1 MNMNTLNNRF
11 WSALRLAALFFMTAS
26 LASASVASWLTS
38 KHCDWD
44 FVQKVGG
51 VEVTAVR
58 LENGRFAAK
67 VRFDPRGGQAITCK
81 PVLINS
87 ALVFDNA
94 SIHVSGDEVR
104 IKVYTVR
111 AKTGRAGPDTMM
123 VQLPKRA
130 HGNYRLRYEN
140 PDRTFFEMGALIVP

>member
-1 MNMNTLNNRF
+1 MNTLKNKLGI
-11 WSALRLAALFFMTAS
+11 ALRLAAMFFVTTS
-26 LASASVASWLTS
+26 LASASITSWLTR

-44 FVQKVGG
+44 FTQKVGG
-51 VEVTAVR
+51 VEVTAVK
-58 LENGRFAAK
+58 LENGRPAAK

-81 PVLINS
+81 PVLVNS
-87 ALVFDNA
+87 ALIFDKA
-94 SIHVSGDEVR
+94 SVQVSGDEVR

-111 AKTGRAGPDTMM
+111 AKNGQTCPDMM
-123 VQLPKRA
+123 IVQLPKRA

>member
-1 MNMNTLNNRF
+1 MNTLTNKF
-11 WSALRLAALFFMTAS
+11 WSALRLAAIFLVSAS
-26 LASASVASWLTS
+26 LAPASVTSWLMC

-51 VEVTAVR
+51 IEVTTVQ
-58 LENGRFAAK
+58 LGHGQLAAK
-67 VRFDPRGGQAITCK
+67 VRFDPRGGQAITRK
-81 PVLINS
+81 PVLINP
-87 ALVFDNA
+87 ALVFDHA
-94 SIHVSGDEVR
+94 SVRVRGDEMR

-111 AKTGRAGPDTMM
+111 AKNGQTCPDTMM

-140 PDRTFFEMGALIVP
+140 PDRSFFEMGALIAP

>member
-1 MNMNTLNNRF
+1 MNTLNNKF
-11 WSALRLAALFFMTAS
+11 WPALRLAALFFMTAS
-26 LASASVASWLTS
+26 LASASVTSWFMG
-38 KHCDWD
+38 KRCDWD

-51 VEVTAVR
+51 VEVTTVK
-58 LENGRFAAK
+58 LENGQLAAK

-87 ALVFDNA
+87 ALVFENA
-94 SIHVSGDEVR
+94 SVHVHGDEVR
-104 IKVYTVR
+104 IRVYTMR
-111 AKTGRAGPDTMM
+111 AQKGQVCPDTMM

-140 PDRTFFEMGALIVP
+140 PDYSFFEMGALIVP

>member
-1 MNMNTLNNRF
+1 MKTLNNKF

-26 LASASVASWLTS
+26 LAHASVTSWFMR

-51 VEVTAVR
+51 VEVTTVK
-58 LENGRFAAK
+58 LENGQLAAK

-87 ALVFDNA
+87 PLIFDHA
-94 SIHVSGDEVR
+94 SVHVRGTQVWV
-104 IKVYTVR
+104 KVYTAR
-111 AKTGRAGPDTMM
+111 PAKGRTYSDTMI
-123 VQLPKRA
+123 VQLPRRA

-140 PDRTFFEMGALIVP
+140 PDYSFFEMGALIVP

>member
-1 MNMNTLNNRF
+1 MNTLKNKVGF
-11 WSALRLAALFFMTAS
+11 ALRLAALFMVTAS
-26 LASASVASWLTS
+26 LASASIISWLTH

-51 VEVTAVR
+51 IEVTTVQ
-58 LENGRFAAK
+58 LGNGQLGAK

-81 PVLINS
+81 PVMLNS
-87 ALVFDNA
+87 ALVFDHA
-94 SIHVSGDEVR
+94 SVHVHGDEVR
-104 IKVYTVR
+104 VKVYTSVPE
-111 AKTGRAGPDTMM
+111 KGRIYPDTMT

-140 PDRTFFEMGALIVP
+140 PDHSFFEMGALIVP